1 MSKNKSVAFFERGS
15 WYHRTKELQE
25 DYKVK
30 YGKKGGFKTQEEA
43 EESYRI
49 QNERFIKELTANHLM
64 IDKEVMLVDYLI
76 YWFEYVFREEHDN
89 KNYEIGV
96 AYVIYNFIVPLLKQ
110 NDGEANIKLKLA
122 NADYFNSILKEL
134 AKITKSA
141 GNKCREVLNNAMN
154 DAVENNYI
162 NTNPIENTDKYRREQ
177 PKIKILSEQELKKL
191 LKNTKDSNWYLE
203 LLLGL
208 FCGLRKGEIMGL
220 KFSDFDLESQIMRI
234 NRQLV
239 NDASIADNPEAIKVS
254 VDKYELVEK
263 PPKKDSYRALKIPEV
278 IVKEVQKRKRR
289 QEECKELYKDF
300 VDYDYVSFQEKT
312 GLPHIPN
319 SFNGFLYK
327 ICPKLGISNI
337 SVHGLRHTFA
347 TILIEQG
354 VPIIKISALLGH
366 SNPHTTFEIYCD
378 VMEEKE
384 RILAFI
390 NNTFSIEEMEDNNGC

>member
-1 MSKNKSVAFFERGS
+1 MNKSKSVAFYERGS

-49 QNERFIKELTANHLM
+49 QNEQFIRELTANHLM
-64 IDKEVMLVDYLI
+64 IDKEVMLTDYLI

-89 KNYEIGV
+89 RNYEIGV
-96 AYVIYNFIVPLLKQ
+96 AYVIYNFIIPLLKQ
-110 NDGEANIKLKLA
+110 NNGEANIKLKLA
-122 NADYFNSILKEL
+122 NTDYFNSILKEL
-134 AKITKSA
+134 SKMTKSA
-141 GNKCREVLNNAMN
+141 GNKCREILNNAMN
-154 DAVENNYI
+154 DAYNDNYI
-162 NTNPIENTDKYRREQ
+162 NNNPIVNTDKYHREK
-177 PKIKILSEQELKKL
+177 PNIKILSEKELREL

-203 LLLGL
+203 ILLGL
-208 FCGLRKGEIMGL
+208 FGGLRKGEIMGL
-220 KFSDFDLESQIMRI
+220 KFSDFDLNNKIMRI

-239 NDASIADNPEAIKVS
+239 NDAAISKNPEATRVQ

-263 PPKKDSYRALKIPEV
+263 PPKKDSYRALKIPQIIVEEV
-278 IVKEVQKRKRR
+278 IKRKKK
-289 QEECKELYKDF
+289 QEECKELYKNF
-300 VDYDYVSFQEKT
+300 VDYDYISFQKKT

-327 ICPKLGISNI
+327 ICPKIGISNI

-378 VMEEKE
+378 VMEENE

-390 NNTFSIEEMEDNNGC
+390 NNTFSIEEKEQQ

>member
-1 MSKNKSVAFFERGS
+1 MNKSKSVAFYERGS

-49 QNERFIKELTANHLM
+49 QNEQFIRELTANHLM
-64 IDKEVMLVDYLI
+64 TDKEVMLTDYLI

-89 KNYEIGV
+89 RNYEIGV
-96 AYVIYNFIVPLLKQ
+96 AYVIYNFIIPLLKQ
-110 NDGEANIKLKLA
+110 NNGEANIKLKLA
-122 NADYFNSILKEL
+122 NTDYFNSILKEL
-134 AKITKSA
+134 SKMTKSA
-141 GNKCREVLNNAMN
+141 GNKCREILNNAMN
-154 DAVENNYI
+154 DAYNDNYI
-162 NTNPIENTDKYRREQ
+162 NNNPIVNTDKYHREK
-177 PKIKILSEQELKKL
+177 PNIKILSEKELREL

-203 LLLGL
+203 ILLGL
-208 FCGLRKGEIMGL
+208 FGGLRKGEIMGL
-220 KFSDFDLESQIMRI
+220 KFSDFDLNNKIMRI

-239 NDASIADNPEAIKVS
+239 NDAAISKNPEATRVQ

-263 PPKKDSYRALKIPEV
+263 PPKKDSYRALKIPQIIVEEV
-278 IVKEVQKRKRR
+278 IKRKKK
-289 QEECKELYKDF
+289 QEECKELYKNF
-300 VDYDYVSFQEKT
+300 VDYDYISFQKKT

-327 ICPKLGISNI
+327 ICPKIGISNI

-378 VMEEKE
+378 VMEENE

-390 NNTFSIEEMEDNNGC
+390 NNTFSIEEKEQQ

>member
-1 MSKNKSVAFFERGS
+1 MSKSIAFYERGS

-43 EESYRI
+43 EESYNKC
-49 QNERFIKELTANHLM
+49 NEQFIKDLTANHLM
-64 IDKEVMLVDYLI
+64 IDKEVMLADYLI
-76 YWFEYVFREEHDN
+76 YWFEYVFREEQDN
-89 KNYEIGV
+89 RNYEIGV

-110 NDGEANIKLKLA
+110 NDGRANIKLKLA
-122 NADYFNSILKEL
+122 NTDYFNSILKEL
-134 AKITKSA
+134 SKMTKSA
-141 GNKCREVLNNAMN
+141 GNKCREVLNNAMK
-154 DAVENNYI
+154 DAYNNNYI
-162 NTNPIENTDKYRREQ
+162 TNNPIENAEKYYREK
-177 PKIKILSEQELKKL
+177 PKIKILNEKELKKL
-191 LKNTKDSNWYLE
+191 LKNVQNSNWYLE
-203 LLLGL
+203 ILLGL

-220 KFSDFDLESQIMRI
+220 RFSDFDLDNQIVRI

-239 NDASIADNPEAIKVS
+239 NDASIADNPEATRVK
-254 VDKYELVEK
+254 VDKYELTEK
-263 PPKKDSYRALKIPEV
+263 PPKKNSYRTLKIPKV
-278 IVKEVQKRKRR
+278 ILKEVKRRKRK
-289 QEECKELYKDF
+289 QEECKELYKEF
-300 VDYDYVSFQEKT
+300 IDYDYISFQEKT

-319 SFNGFLYK
+319 SFNKYLYNT
-327 ICPKLGISNI
+327 CPKLGISNI

-366 SNPHTTFEIYCD
+366 ANPHTTFEIYCD

-390 NNTFSIEEMEDNNGC
+390 NNTFTVEEMGA

>member
-1 MSKNKSVAFFERGS
+1 MSKNQSIAFYERGS

-25 DYKVK
+25 DYTVK

-43 EESYRI
+43 EESYKN
-49 QNERFIKELTANHLM
+49 QNEQFIKDLTANHLM
-64 IDKEVMLVDYLI
+64 IDKEVMLSDYLI
-76 YWFEYVFREEHDN
+76 YWFEYVFREEQDN

-110 NDGEANIKLKLA
+110 DDGSANIKLKLA
-122 NADYFNSILKEL
+122 NTDYFNSILKEL
-134 AKITKSA
+134 SKMTKSA
-141 GNKCREVLNNAMN
+141 GNKCREVLNNAMK
-154 DAVENNYI
+154 DACSNNYI
-162 NTNPIENTDKYRREQ
+162 NNNPIENTEKYYREK
-177 PKIKILSEQELKKL
+177 PKIKILCEKELKKL
-191 LKNTKDSNWYLE
+191 LKNAKNSNWYLE
-203 LLLGL
+203 ILLGL

-220 KFSDFDLESQIMRI
+220 KFSDFDLDNQIVRI

-239 NDASIADNPEAIKVS
+239 NDASIADNPEATRVK
-254 VDKYELVEK
+254 VDKYELTEK
-263 PPKKDSYRALKIPEV
+263 PPKKNSYRTLKIPKV
-278 IVKEVQKRKRR
+278 VLKEVKKRKRK

-300 VDYDYVSFQEKT
+300 IDYDYISFQEKT
-312 GLPHIPN
+312 GLPHLPN
-319 SFNGFLYK
+319 SFNKYLYN
-327 ICPKLGISNI
+327 ICPKLSISNV

-384 RILAFI
+384 RILAFM
-390 NNTFSIEEMEDNNGC
+390 NNTFPVKEMEA

>member
-1 MSKNKSVAFFERGS
+1 MNKSKSVAFYERGS

-49 QNERFIKELTANHLM
+49 QNEQFIRELTANHLM
-64 IDKEVMLVDYLI
+64 IDKEVMLADYLI

-89 KNYEIGV
+89 RNYEIGV
-96 AYVIYNFIVPLLKQ
+96 AYVIYNFIIPLLKQ
-110 NDGEANIKLKLA
+110 NNGEANIKLKLA
-122 NADYFNSILKEL
+122 NTDYFNSILKEL
-134 AKITKSA
+134 SKMTKSA
-141 GNKCREVLNNAMN
+141 GNKCREILNNAMN
-154 DAVENNYI
+154 DAYNDNYI
-162 NTNPIENTDKYRREQ
+162 NNNPIVNTDKYHREK
-177 PKIKILSEQELKKL
+177 PNIKILSEKELREL

-203 LLLGL
+203 ILLGL
-208 FCGLRKGEIMGL
+208 FGGLRKGEIMGL
-220 KFSDFDLESQIMRI
+220 KFSDFDLNNKIMRI

-239 NDASIADNPEAIKVS
+239 NDAAISKNPEATRVQ

-263 PPKKDSYRALKIPEV
+263 PPKKDSYRALKIPQIIVEEV
-278 IVKEVQKRKRR
+278 IKRKKK
-289 QEECKELYKDF
+289 QEECKELYKNF
-300 VDYDYVSFQEKT
+300 VDYDYISFQKKT

-327 ICPKLGISNI
+327 ICPKIGISNI

-378 VMEEKE
+378 VMEENE

-390 NNTFSIEEMEDNNGC
+390 NNTFSIEEKEQQ

>member
-1 MSKNKSVAFFERGS
+1 MNRNKSVAFYERGS

-43 EESYRI
+43 EESYNKY
-49 QNERFIKELTANHLM
+49 NEKFIKDLTANHLM
-64 IDKEVMLVDYLI
+64 IDKEVMLADYLI
-76 YWFEYVFREEHDN
+76 YWFEYVFREEQDN

-110 NDGEANIKLKLA
+110 DNGSANIKLKLA
-122 NADYFNSILKEL
+122 NTDYFNSILKEL
-134 AKITKSA
+134 SKITKSA
-141 GNKCREVLNNAMN
+141 GNKCREVLNNAMK
-154 DAVENNYI
+154 DAYNNNYI
-162 NTNPIENTDKYRREQ
+162 TNNPIENTEKYYREK
-177 PKIKILSEQELKKL
+177 PKIKILNEKELKKL
-191 LKNTKDSNWYLE
+191 LKNAKGSNWYLE

-220 KFSDFDLESQIMRI
+220 KFSDFDLDNQIMRI

-239 NDASIADNPEAIKVS
+239 SDASIADNPEAARVK
-254 VDKYELVEK
+254 VDKYELIEK
-263 PPKKDSYRALKIPEV
+263 PPKKDSYRALKIPNV
-278 IVKEVQKRKRR
+278 VLKEVKKRKRK

-300 VDYDYVSFQEKT
+300 IDYDYISFQEKK

-319 SFNGFLYK
+319 SFNKYLYN

-378 VMEEKE
+378 VMEERE

-390 NNTFSIEEMEDNNGC
+390 NNTFPVKEMEE

>member
-1 MSKNKSVAFFERGS
+1 MKNNKSVAFYERGS

-25 DYKVK
+25 NYKVK
-30 YGKKGGFKTQEEA
+30 YGKKGGFKTREEA

-49 QNERFIKELTANHLM
+49 QNEQFIRELTANHLM
-64 IDKEVMLVDYLI
+64 IDKEVMLADYLI

-96 AYVIYNFIVPLLKQ
+96 AYVIYNFIIPLLKQ
-110 NDGEANIKLKLA
+110 NEGEANIKLKLT
-122 NADYFNSILKEL
+122 NTDYFNTILKEL
-134 AKITKSA
+134 SKTTKSA

-154 DAVENNYI
+154 DAVDSNYI
-162 NTNPIENTDKYRREQ
+162 NKNPIEYSDKYRREQ
-177 PKIKILSEQELKKL
+177 PKIKILSGEDLKIL

-220 KFSDFDLESQIMRI
+220 KFSDFDLKNQIMRI

-239 NDASIADNPEAIKVS
+239 NDASIADNPDEIRVK
-254 VDKYELVEK
+254 VDKYELTEK
-263 PPKKDSYRALKIPEV
+263 PPKKDSYRALKIPKIIVTEV
-278 IVKEVQKRKRR
+278 KKRKRR
-289 QEECKELYKDF
+289 QDECKELYEGF
-300 VDYDYVSFQEKT
+300 VDYDYISFQEKT

-319 SFNGFLYK
+319 SFNSFLYK
-327 ICPKLGISNI
+327 ICPKLGINNV

-347 TILIEQG
+347 TILIEQR

-366 SNPHTTFEIYCD
+366 ANPHTTFEIYCD

-384 RILAFI
+384 KILAFI
-390 NNTFSIEEMEDNNGC
+390 NDKFSPEEMGE